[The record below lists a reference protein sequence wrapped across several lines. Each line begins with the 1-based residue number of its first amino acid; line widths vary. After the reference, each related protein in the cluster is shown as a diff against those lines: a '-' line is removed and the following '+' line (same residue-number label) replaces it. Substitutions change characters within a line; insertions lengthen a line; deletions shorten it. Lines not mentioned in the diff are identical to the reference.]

1 MRKPD
6 AEVREVVC
14 SETGKP
20 MPKIPLWMADV
31 NVKFVS
37 DEARQRHS
45 VPHAP
50 VELEAAR
57 RGYGGSELDEIKDI
71 DVAGD
76 VIDDADADFEDEDA
90 DAEPE
95 ELADEEFEE

>member
-20 MPKIPLWMADV
+20 MTKIPLWMADV
-31 NVKFVS
+31 DVKFVS

-45 VPHAP
+45 VSHTP
-50 VELEAAR
+50 VEAEAR
-57 RGYGGSELDEIKDI
+57 RGYGVADLDEIKES

-76 VIDDADADFEDEDA
+76 VIDDAEADFDEEVE
-90 DAEPE
+90 AEPE
-95 ELADEEFEE
+95 DLVEEEFEE

>member
-31 NVKFVS
+31 DVKFVS
-37 DEARQRHS
+37 DEARQRHAPS
-45 VPHAP
+45 HGVPEP
-50 VELEAAR
+50 SR
-57 RGYGGSELDEIKDI
+57 RSASSL
-71 DVAGD
+71 
-76 VIDDADADFEDEDA
+76 EDEKEKDA
-90 DAEPE
+90 VDEEIEDEAEE
-95 ELADEEFEE
+95 EAEAEEIEEEEFEEE

>member
-6 AEVREVVC
+6 SEVREVVC

-37 DEARQRHS
+37 DEARQKHS
-45 VPHAP
+45 ASHGIMDIEPT
-50 VELEAAR
+50 R
-57 RGYGGSELDEIKDI
+57 RGFGASELDEIKDI
-71 DVAGD
+71 EVVGEVIEEGD
-76 VIDDADADFEDEDA
+76 VEFEDELDA
-90 DAEPE
+90 DEIE
-95 ELADEEFEE
+95 EEEM

>member
-1 MRKPD
+1 MRKVD

-37 DEARQRHS
+37 DEARQKHS
-45 VPHAP
+45 ASHGMM
-50 VELEAAR
+50 ELEPAR
-57 RGYGGSELDEIKDI
+57 RGYGATELDEIKDI
-71 DVAGD
+71 EVVSEVIEEGD
-76 VIDDADADFEDEDA
+76 VEFEDEM
-90 DAEPE
+90 DAEEIE
-95 ELADEEFEE
+95 EEEIEDAA

>member
-1 MRKPD
+1 MRKSD

-31 NVKFVS
+31 SVKFVS

-45 VPHAP
+45 VSHNPI
-50 VELEAAR
+50 EAEGAR
-57 RGYGGSELDEIKDI
+57 RGYGVAELDEIKEA
-71 DVAGD
+71 DVPAD
-76 VIDDADADFEDEDA
+76 VIDDADAEFEDEA
-90 DAEPE
+90 EAEPDDLVE
-95 ELADEEFEE
+95 EEFEE